1 MHDEMGNFNKVVE
14 TREKEPYGNARNEK
28 TQYQKT
34 NSVYDSTAEET
45 EHLTGFG
52 LISNKPTCM

>member
-1 MHDEMGNFNKVVE
+1 MGNFNKVVE